1 MKLLLIVTKKLI
13 KELEF
18 SSVQETWL
26 VTLLLMIFVLVPVR
40 VETQAVKFILRVKNS
55 VMLKDNLQFLLDQTL
70 KQLLVW
76 LIPLWLRKELPP
88 YLMKWL
94 IRNCWN
100 LTFSLSILL
109 LNKMKLLERNQTLLS
124 VTMIKANSLEI
135 FIGTMSNSNTC
146 SELNSMTL
154 RWVEKLW
161 ISAQTNPMDAWL
173 LSILVLLWCP
183 YQLSLSIN

>member
-1 MKLLLIVTKKLI
+1 MMKLLLIVTKKLI

-88 YLMKWL
+88 YLMK
-94 IRNCWN
+94 
-100 LTFSLSILL
+100 
-109 LNKMKLLERNQTLLS
+109 
-124 VTMIKANSLEI
+124 
-135 FIGTMSNSNTC
+135 
-146 SELNSMTL
+146 
-154 RWVEKLW
+154 
-161 ISAQTNPMDAWL
+161 
-173 LSILVLLWCP
+173 
-183 YQLSLSIN
+183 

>member
-1 MKLLLIVTKKLI
+1 MMKLLLIVTKKLI

-18 SSVQETWL
+18 SSVPETWL

-88 YLMKWL
+88 YLMK
-94 IRNCWN
+94 
-100 LTFSLSILL
+100 
-109 LNKMKLLERNQTLLS
+109 
-124 VTMIKANSLEI
+124 
-135 FIGTMSNSNTC
+135 
-146 SELNSMTL
+146 
-154 RWVEKLW
+154 
-161 ISAQTNPMDAWL
+161 
-173 LSILVLLWCP
+173 
-183 YQLSLSIN
+183 